1 MKTTNLFIETNW
13 TSTYKN
19 SDQLWVNDSLNWD
32 KTFELTTFDWTFIS
46 FIFNSSFLNQYQLID
61 QITKISYLDI
71 LLINSVIKSNNTQL
85 LYDSYTNDLII
96 YLNIHSL
103 SLTPLLQSDYQEN
116 LTNIVF
122 LAPELSI
129 FLNNYF
135 SSVYL
140 NNIINLTPVPVFD
153 LFLNNFNFYFNNTLL
168 YFFIFFF
175 FLIFFIFFFFFFLY
189 NFYYI
194 FFFNKFK
201 FELDYFYKFLL
212 S

>member
-175 FLIFFIFFFFFFLY
+175 FFFLY

>member
-175 FLIFFIFFFFFFLY
+175 FLKLT
-189 NFYYI
+189 
-194 FFFNKFK
+194 
-201 FELDYFYKFLL
+201 
-212 S
+212 